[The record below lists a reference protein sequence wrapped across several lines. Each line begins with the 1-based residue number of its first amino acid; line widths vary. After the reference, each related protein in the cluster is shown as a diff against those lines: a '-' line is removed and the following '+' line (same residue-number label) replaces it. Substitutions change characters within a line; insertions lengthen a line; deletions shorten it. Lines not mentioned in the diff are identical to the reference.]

1 MWRGEDW
8 EKDGGRGGGGTKM
21 EIMAGLKVRRG
32 EDEDIVC
39 INITHWLHVLHNS
52 LYLGTGANCT
62 MAISVVNYFH

>member
-8 EKDGGRGGGGTKM
+8 EKDGGRGGGGGEM
-21 EIMAGLKVRRG
+21 EIMAGLKARRG

-52 LYLGTGANCT
+52 LVPGYGG
-62 MAISVVNYFH
+62 